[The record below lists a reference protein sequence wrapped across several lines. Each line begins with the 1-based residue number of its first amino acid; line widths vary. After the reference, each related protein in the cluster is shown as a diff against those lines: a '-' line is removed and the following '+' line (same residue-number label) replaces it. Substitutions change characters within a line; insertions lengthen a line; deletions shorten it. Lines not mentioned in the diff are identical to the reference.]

1 MCVLIRD
8 LPPRP
13 QPIYAKSRTP
23 PPPPILQCICKQS
36 TYSDLWVI
44 VMQIKDLAELRLQIK
59 NFPAPS
65 PRLSSPQ
72 IFSLRLCELCVKRS
86 FLSFPS
92 FSASKKCIIMHFSTF
107 PPRKLHYN
115 ACSLLF
121 ITTLLNRYFPADR
134 RNMSA
139 HHFLH
144 NLPHAISSRRRLHRK
159 LRVQSLR
166 GKLFQ
171 RRIFQ
176 SQIHHALNAR

>member
-1 MCVLIRD
+1 MCVLIKD
-8 LPPRP
+8 LRRSVV
-13 QPIYAKSRTP
+13 YVCANKRLTTTHLRKKSYP

-65 PRLSSPQ
+65 PRLRSPQ

-121 ITTLLNRYFPADR
+121 ITTPPRSLPT
-134 RNMSA
+134 STS
-139 HHFLH
+139 
-144 NLPHAISSRRRLHRK
+144 NLSTAI
-159 LRVQSLR
+159 
-166 GKLFQ
+166 
-171 RRIFQ
+171 
-176 SQIHHALNAR
+176 